1 MRRLALAQTLSKKNL
16 DKNLFIISDIKKE
29 IKKTKEFNT
38 FLMTNKINNAVI
50 ILDIDTHKNVF
61 KSARNI
67 KDIKIIKEDGT
78 NIYDLLK
85 YKNVI
90 ITSTSIKNIQNRILN
105 EKN

>member
-1 MRRLALAQTLSKKNL
+1 
-16 DKNLFIISDIKKE
+16 
-29 IKKTKEFNT
+29 
-38 FLMTNKINNAVI
+38 MTNKINNAVI

-90 ITSTSIKNIQNRILN
+90 ITSTSIKKIQNRILN
-105 EKN
+105 EKINILRLY